1 MLEKIIDLD
10 KSLFIFLNNLGSEP
24 FDNIWLL
31 ITKQFNWLPFFLLL
45 LYITYKNIGRKKTL
59 VVLLIVAVMITFSDQ
74 VTNLIKNNVQ
84 RLRPCNDEELNG
96 LIRIV
101 KDSETFSYFSGH
113 AANSMAAMMFVFL
126 ILRQHYKYTF
136 LIFLY
141 PLIFAYSRIY
151 LGLHFPLDII
161 SGYIFGSLT
170 GILFYWIYKKIELQ
184 IIHKTTSPE

>member
-10 KSLFIFLNNLGSEP
+10 KSLFVFLNNLGSEP
-24 FDNIWLL
+24 FDAIWLL
-31 ITKQFNWLPFFLLL
+31 ITKQFNWIPFFLLL
-45 LYITYKNIGRKKTL
+45 AYILYKKVNQKQFLYAL
-59 VVLLIVAVMITFSDQ
+59 VFIALMITFSDQ
-74 VTNLIKNNVQ
+74 TINLIKNNVQ
-84 RLRPCNDEELNG
+84 RLRPCNDEELTG

-113 AANSMAAMMFVFL
+113 AANSMAAMMFLFL
-126 ILRQHYKYTF
+126 IFRQHYKYSY

-161 SGYIFGSLT
+161 SGYIFGSLV
-170 GILFYWIYKKIELQ
+170 GILFYSIYRKVTKKF
-184 IIHKTTSPE
+184 S

>member
-10 KSLFIFLNNLGSEP
+10 KSLFVFLNNLGSEP
-24 FDNIWLL
+24 FDAIWLL
-31 ITKQFNWLPFFLLL
+31 ITKQFNWIPFFILLAYI
-45 LYITYKNIGRKKTL
+45 LYKKVNQKQFLYAL
-59 VVLLIVAVMITFSDQ
+59 VFIALMITFSDQ
-74 VTNLIKNNVQ
+74 TINLIKNNVQ
-84 RLRPCNDEELNG
+84 RLRPCNDEELTG

-113 AANSMAAMMFVFL
+113 AANSMAAMMFLFL
-126 ILRQHYKYTF
+126 IFRQHYKYSY

-161 SGYIFGSLT
+161 SGYVFGSLV
-170 GILFYWIYKKIELQ
+170 GILFYSIYRKVTNKF
-184 IIHKTTSPE
+184 S

>member
-10 KSLFIFLNNLGSEP
+10 KSLFVFLNNLGSEP
-24 FDNIWLL
+24 FDAIWLL
-31 ITKQFNWLPFFLLL
+31 ITKQFNWTPFFLLL
-45 LYITYKNIGRKKTL
+45 LYILYKKIGQKQLLLTL
-59 VVLLIVAVMITFSDQ
+59 LFIAVMITFSDQ
-74 VTNLIKNNVQ
+74 ITNLVKNNVQ

-101 KDSETFSYFSGH
+101 RDSETFSYFSGH
-113 AANSMAAMMFVFL
+113 ASNSMAAMMFVFL
-126 ILRQHYKYTF
+126 LLRNYYKYAY

-161 SGYIFGSLT
+161 SGYAFGALT
-170 GILFYWIYKKIELQ
+170 GILFYYIYKKVAL
-184 IIHKTTSPE
+184 KFS

>member
-10 KSLFIFLNNLGSEP
+10 KSLFVFLNNLGSEP
-24 FDNIWLL
+24 FDAIWLL
-31 ITKQFNWLPFFLLL
+31 ITKQFNWTPFFLLL
-45 LYITYKNIGRKKTL
+45 LYILYKKIGQKQLLLTL
-59 VVLLIVAVMITFSDQ
+59 LFVAVMITFSDQ
-74 VTNLIKNNVQ
+74 ITNLVKNNVQ
-84 RLRPCNDEELNG
+84 RLRPCNDEELTG

-101 KDSETFSYFSGH
+101 RDSETFSYFSGH
-113 AANSMAAMMFVFL
+113 ASNSMAAMMFVFL
-126 ILRQHYKYTF
+126 LLRRYYKYSY

-170 GILFYWIYKKIELQ
+170 GILFYYIYKKVAI
-184 IIHKTTSPE
+184 KFS

>member
-10 KSLFIFLNNLGSEP
+10 KSLFVFLNNLGSEP
-24 FDNIWLL
+24 FDAIWLL
-31 ITKQFNWLPFFLLL
+31 ITKQINWIPFFILLAYIL
-45 LYITYKNIGRKKTL
+45 HKKINQKQFLYAL
-59 VVLLIVAVMITFSDQ
+59 VLIALMIAFSDQ
-74 VTNLIKNNVQ
+74 MTNLVKNNVQ
-84 RLRPCNDEELNG
+84 RLRPCNDEALTG

-113 AANSMAAMMFVFL
+113 AANSMAAMMFLFL
-126 ILRQHYKYTF
+126 IFRQHYKYSY

-161 SGYIFGSLT
+161 SGYIFGSLV
-170 GILFYWIYKKIELQ
+170 GLMFYRIYKKAINK
-184 IIHKTTSPE
+184 IS

>member
-10 KSLFIFLNNLGSEP
+10 KSLFVFLNNLGSEP
-24 FDNIWLL
+24 FDAIWLL
-31 ITKQFNWLPFFLLL
+31 ITKQINWIPFFILLAYIL
-45 LYITYKNIGRKKTL
+45 HKKINQKQFLYAL
-59 VVLLIVAVMITFSDQ
+59 VLIALMIAFSDQ
-74 VTNLIKNNVQ
+74 MTNLVKNNVQ
-84 RLRPCNDEELNG
+84 RLRPCNDEALTG

-151 LGLHFPLDII
+151 LGLHFPLDIL
-161 SGYIFGSLT
+161 SGYVFGSLV
-170 GILFYWIYKKIELQ
+170 GLLFYSIYRKIADK
-184 IIHKTTSPE
+184 IS

>member
-10 KSLFIFLNNLGSEP
+10 KSLFVFLNNLGSEP

-151 LGLHFPLDII
+151 LGLHFPLDIL
-161 SGYIFGSLT
+161 SGYIFGSLV
-170 GILFYWIYKKIELQ
+170 GLLFYSIYRKIADK
-184 IIHKTTSPE
+184 IS